1 MTTSTTIK
9 TFSVF
14 FLTVALLGTQ
24 AASARDDQLK
34 FPVDEA
40 MQSDTF
46 QSELGSDVRF
56 YWGGQSHPP
65 IDQKF
70 GEFPTNKKTNAFN
83 KSDQEACEWVL
94 LSALISLRDRALREG
109 GNAVINIKSN
119 YKNQEFVSETEYE
132 CGAGTFVAGVAL
144 KGTVVRLAE

>member
-1 MTTSTTIK
+1 MTVPTTIK

-14 FLTVALLGTQ
+14 FLTFALLGTQ
-24 AASARDDQLK
+24 AANARDDELK
-34 FPVDEA
+34 FPIDEA
-40 MQSDTF
+40 MQSEAF
-46 QSELGSDVRF
+46 QSELGSDVQF

-65 IDQKF
+65 VAQKF

-83 KSDQEACEWVL
+83 KSDKEACEWVL

-109 GNAVINIKSN
+109 GDAVVGIKSN

-132 CGAGTFVAGVAL
+132 CGAGAFVAGVAL
-144 KGTVVRLAE
+144 KGTVVKLEE